1 MKNCRWGS
9 WVHFWMGLNQRATE
23 GGGGNHG
30 DVKWAFEHMSTDAQE
45 ESAGSCGSRGRNGEG
60 R

>member
-1 MKNCRWGS
+1 
-9 WVHFWMGLNQRATE
+9 MGLNQRATE

-60 R
+60 GYGKSAWKIV